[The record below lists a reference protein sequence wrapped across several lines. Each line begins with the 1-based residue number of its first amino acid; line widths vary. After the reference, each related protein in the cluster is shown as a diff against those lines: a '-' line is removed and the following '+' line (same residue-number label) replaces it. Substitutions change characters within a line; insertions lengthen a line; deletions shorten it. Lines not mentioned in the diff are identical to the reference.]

1 NILNCIITSNRGARV
16 GGALISGGQYGGNL
30 GIVSNC
36 VISYNT
42 ATMAGYP
49 GGLHLQQKA
58 IFNSEISSNTGPIGG
73 LYSGW
78 YTDAIDNCKIIGN
91 QGTDCGGASLNAGY
105 LWKMKNCLIYGNHAT
120 AGPGGIKISLEG
132 YAITY
137 YLRNCVIVS
146 NSTASLTNAGGIYF
160 YTTSGNPKESL
171 ACYNS
176 IVYYN
181 TAGGVNSNVHN
192 NGSSNIFIQNGCIGM
207 TNGALW
213 PSTNINNVI
222 YADPLFL
229 DLPAGNCRLDSKSP
243 CINAGYYESWMATG
257 VDLDDRIRI
266 RYGTVDLGAYEF
278 IRSGAVFGFH

>member
-42 ATMAGYP
+42 ATMAGSP
-49 GGLHLQQKA
+49 GGLELQQKA

-73 LYSGW
+73 LLSGW
-78 YTDAIDNCKIIGN
+78 YSDTIDNCKIIGN
-91 QGTDCGGASLNAGY
+91 QGIVCGGASLTKGY
-105 LWKMKNCLIYGNHAT
+105 TWRMKNCLIYGNHAT
-120 AGPGGIKISLEG
+120 TGPGGMMINDDYSRSKDIG
-132 YAITY
+132 

-146 NSTASLTNAGGIYF
+146 NSTASLTNTGGIYF
-160 YTTSGNPKESL
+160 GSSTNLYYL
-171 ACYNS
+171 YNS
-176 IVYYN
+176 IVSRN
-181 TAGGVNSNVHN
+181 TSGSANSNVCN
-192 NGSSNIFIQNGCIGM
+192 TGKTNIFIQNCCIGM

-222 YADPLFL
+222 YADPLLL

-266 RYGTVDLGAYEF
+266 RYGTVDLGAFEF
-278 IRSGAVFGFH
+278 IRSGAVYGFH